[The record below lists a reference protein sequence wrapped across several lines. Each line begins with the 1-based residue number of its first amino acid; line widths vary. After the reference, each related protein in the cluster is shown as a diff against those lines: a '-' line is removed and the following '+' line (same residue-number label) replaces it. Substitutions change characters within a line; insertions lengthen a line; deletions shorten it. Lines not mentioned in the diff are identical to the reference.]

1 MSQLFLG
8 FFQSLFVF
16 LFFLYVCQ
24 LTGRLILQRVLSSIP
39 LHDDHSIVIGFFSI
53 VITFSTIAIVIP
65 SNLIVGSIYLTVLG
79 TAFCISLLVFFRK
92 VISIKPR
99 YDLVLLLQIFV
110 FSCLGLALLRY
121 HSSPDNHGLVATV
134 SYLRDNIGFQAV
146 QNDFTETT
154 GAEIPAHLGQR
165 TSILDSTW
173 NIADARLRFTADTL
187 LSVGR
192 LGIALL
198 ISTLIIPS
206 NVAFGFAY
214 FVIFIGLFIVWAT
227 MRIIQDLQDELQ
239 VLLHGSLKPRYKYTD
254 VCIRLFFVFS
264 PLFLV
269 MVLEGTVNQLVLL
282 LAITWQLMIH
292 LKISKL
298 ESLSFFRR
306 VLAHLLGL
314 LFTAYCY
321 PHGIPYVLII
331 FSIGILFEYTRIK
344 SKSILSVL
352 KNVSVVLFITSLP
365 LVILLQ
371 HTFFPILRSF
381 LSGISGAPYNLGAVT
396 IFDSIFWATSTIEF
410 ERVQL
415 PGTGFGSLKNG
426 FGIAVILCGLL
437 SSVLVLAL
445 FKSRAKFTEKL
456 LCVALL
462 SVVLIPLIFYVLRNP
477 QVNSYIYVRYL
488 ALYLVITTPF
498 SLSVFRN
505 IVLKNRSMSRNLF
518 LTLLTVLQ
526 LSFFTFEGKSFVNK
540 SVPFVNWNGNLSTE
554 IFSDSSV
561 FVTDDPMHSVFS
573 LTNFGKLNYLTDNWN
588 PRLIPGMDNKTFDV
602 YRVTEARGFFDIE
615 RVGKIT
621 LNHSLDGPINY
632 NEIMKLMQI
641 SGL

>member
-1 MSQLFLG
+1 MSELVLG

-24 LTGRLILQRVLSSIP
+24 LIGRLILQRVLSAIQ
-39 LHDDHSIVIGFFSI
+39 LHDDHSTVIGFFSI
-53 VITFSTIAIVIP
+53 VIIFSTIALVIP
-65 SNLIVGSIYLTVLG
+65 SNLIVGSVYLTILG
-79 TAFCISLLVFFRK
+79 VALCISLLVFFRK
-92 VISIKPR
+92 VISINPR
-99 YDLVLLLQIFV
+99 YDLVLLFQIFV

-146 QNDFTETT
+146 QNDFIETT
-154 GAEIPAHLGQR
+154 KAEIPAHLGQR

-198 ISTLIIPS
+198 ISTLIIPP

-214 FVIFIGLFIVWAT
+214 FVVFIGLFSVWAT
-227 MRIIQDLQDELQ
+227 VRIIQDLQDELSI
-239 VLLHGSLKPRYKYTD
+239 LLHGSLKQRSKYAD
-254 VCIRLFFVFS
+254 VCVRLFFVFS

-282 LAITWQLMIH
+282 LAITWQLLIH

-298 ESLSFFRR
+298 DSMSLSKR
-306 VLAHLLGL
+306 VFAHLLGL

-321 PHGIPYVLII
+321 PHGIPYVFFI
-331 FSIGILFEYTRIK
+331 FSIGVLFEYTRIK
-344 SKSILSVL
+344 SKSILFLL
-352 KNVSVVLFITSLP
+352 KNTSVVLFITGLP

-381 LSGISGAPYNLGAVT
+381 LSGISGSPYNLGAVT

-410 ERVQL
+410 EQVQL
-415 PGTGFGSLKNG
+415 PGSGFDNLKNG

-437 SSVLVLAL
+437 SSILVLAL
-445 FKSRAKFTEKL
+445 LKSRAKLPEKL
-456 LCVALL
+456 LCISLL
-462 SVVLIPLIFYVLRNP
+462 SAVLIPLILYVLRND

-488 ALYLVITTPF
+488 ALYLVITIPF

-505 IVLKNRSMSRNLF
+505 KVLKNRSKSRNSL

-526 LSFFTFEGKSFVNK
+526 LSFFMFEGRSYVHK
-540 SVPFVNWNGNLSTE
+540 SVPFINWNGNLSSK
-554 IFSDSSV
+554 IFSDDSI
-561 FVTDDPMHSVFS
+561 FVTDTPMHSVFS

-588 PRLIPGMDNKTFDV
+588 PRLNPGIATKTFDV
-602 YRVTEARGFFDIE
+602 YRITDARGYFNIE
-615 RVGKIT
+615 LIGKIT
-621 LNHSLDGPINY
+621 LNQSLDGPIDY
-632 NEIMKLMQI
+632 NQLTKLMQI
-641 SGL
+641 SGS